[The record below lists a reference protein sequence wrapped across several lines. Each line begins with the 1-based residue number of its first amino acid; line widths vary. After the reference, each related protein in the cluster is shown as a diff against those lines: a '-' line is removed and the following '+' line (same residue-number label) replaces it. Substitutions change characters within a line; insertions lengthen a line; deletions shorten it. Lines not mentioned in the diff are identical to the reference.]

1 MKYKHC
7 GFGVHS
13 YVVDKAIEKDV
24 DKYKLVWLSPYESR
38 NLEKQGKLG
47 VTDRPEAKKRMWCVW
62 LLA

>member
-13 YVVDKAIEKDV
+13 YVGDKAIEKDV

-38 NLEKQGKLG
+38 NLEKQEKLG
-47 VTDRPEAKKRMWCVW
+47 VTDRPEAKKRM
-62 LLA
+62 

>member
-13 YVVDKAIEKDV
+13 YVGDKAIEKDV

-47 VTDRPEAKKRMWCVW
+47 VTDRPEAKKRM
-62 LLA
+62 